1 MEEVKNFELEQ
12 EVDGTEPEV
21 QEVEYHDQDEL
32 PSAVD
37 DAANVISEYD
47 PQPEA
52 QDELPLGMENDE
64 EPVRELI
71 NQITTDDL
79 VGAEGSFR
87 DILADKVASALDNK
101 KVELANSVY
110 NGIDAP
116 DGAMGLDLPL
126 DDMDAES
133 EIEDTGEE
141 NSTETTDSIEEN

>member
-1 MEEVKNFELEQ
+1 MEEVENFELEQ
-12 EVDGTEPEV
+12 EVDGELPET

-37 DAANVISEYD
+37 DAADVMSEYD

-71 NQITTDDL
+71 DQITGDDL
-79 VGAEGSFR
+79 VGAEGSFQ
-87 DILADKVASALDNK
+87 DIIADKVANALDNR
-101 KVELANSVY
+101 KVEIANSVY

-116 DGAMGLDLPL
+116 
-126 DDMDAES
+126 ET
-133 EIEDTGEE
+133 EIEDAGDPISDEM
-141 NSTETTDSIEEN
+141 TDSIEEN

>member
-1 MEEVKNFELEQ
+1 MEEVENFELEQ

-64 EPVRELI
+64 EPVRDLVD
-71 NQITTDDL
+71 QITGEDL
-79 VGAEGSFR
+79 VGAEGSFK
-87 DILADKVASALDNK
+87 DIIADKIASALDNK
-101 KVELANSVY
+101 KVEIANSVY

>member
-1 MEEVKNFELEQ
+1 MEEVENFELEQ
-12 EVDGTEPEV
+12 EVDGTET

-37 DAANVISEYD
+37 DAADVMSEYD

-79 VGAEGSFR
+79 VGAEGSFK

-101 KVELANSVY
+101 KVEIANSVY
-110 NGIDAP
+110 NGIDVN
-116 DGAMGLDLPL
+116 DLEIDP
-126 DDMDAES
+126 ET
-133 EIEDTGEE
+133 EIEDAEDPI
-141 NSTETTDSIEEN
+141 SDETTDSIEEN

>member
-1 MEEVKNFELEQ
+1 MEEIENFELEQ
-12 EVDGTEPEV
+12 EVDGTET
-21 QEVEYHDQDEL
+21 QEVEYHDQDDL

-37 DAANVISEYD
+37 DAADVMSEYD

-79 VGAEGSFR
+79 VGAEGSFQ
-87 DILADKVASALDNK
+87 DIIADKVASALDNK

-110 NGIDAP
+110 NGIDAN
-116 DGAMGLDLPL
+116 DIET
-126 DDMDAES
+126 DAET
-133 EIEDTGEE
+133 EIEDAEDPI
-141 NSTETTDSIEEN
+141 SDETTDSIEEN

>member
-1 MEEVKNFELEQ
+1 MEEVENFELEQ

-64 EPVRELI
+64 EPVRDLVD
-71 NQITTDDL
+71 QITGEDL

-87 DILADKVASALDNK
+87 DIIADKIASALDNK
-101 KVELANSVY
+101 KVEIANSVY

>member
-1 MEEVKNFELEQ
+1 MEEVENFELEQ
-12 EVDGTEPEV
+12 EVDGTAPEV

-133 EIEDTGEE
+133 EMEDTGEE

>member
-1 MEEVKNFELEQ
+1 MEEIEDFELEQ

-37 DAANVISEYD
+37 DAPDVMSEYD
-47 PQPEA
+47 PVPEA

-71 NQITTDDL
+71 DQITGDDL
-79 VGAEGSFR
+79 VGAEGSFQ
-87 DILADKVASALDNK
+87 DIIADKVASALDNK

-110 NGIDAP
+110 NGIDVN
-116 DGAMGLDLPL
+116 DLEIDP
-126 DDMDAES
+126 ET
-133 EIEDTGEE
+133 EIEDAEDPI
-141 NSTETTDSIEEN
+141 SDETTDSIEEN